1 MVKCFIDSNAQT
13 PAQELSQLQPSGG
26 SQVEDRCS
34 GGLGLQGE
42 ARDHQVPRK
51 GLEVLARTAPQSLR
65 APVSCFNCPSDFGE
79 LRGAF
84 PGPVAWAGFLSA
96 PLKQG

>member
-13 PAQELSQLQPSGG
+13 PAQEVSRLQP
-26 SQVEDRCS
+26 S

>member
-13 PAQELSQLQPSGG
+13 PAQEVSRLQP
-26 SQVEDRCS
+26 S

-42 ARDHQVPRK
+42 AQDHQVPRK

-79 LRGAF
+79 LWGAF